1 MTGGKILEY
10 VNQISNYYNA
20 KTIEYPSVSQSSANE
35 NFHHPI
41 SSLVNEYKK
50 IMRQDLKTVLNL
62 TDLANLHNHSKIKVY
77 IKYENIN
84 EISKSE
90 NKIKFKQILEEKIAD
105 IYEKSK
111 LKLEKVSNTIYAK
124 IMEVSAII
132 DDLEI
137 AIVKQNVLLQ
147 KAQKNLDML
156 SHQEKGIQIKK
167 KADLTLLLEKQKL
180 MKMISEKDMQSYL
193 KLELQTQVE
202 LDQINLL
209 TELESYY
216 L

>member
-10 VNQISNYYNA
+10 VNQISNYYNT

-35 NFHHPI
+35 TFHNII

-62 TDLANLHNHSKIKVY
+62 TDLANLHNFSKIKVY
-77 IKYENIN
+77 IKFENIN

-111 LKLEKVSNTIYAK
+111 LKIDKVSNTIYAK
-124 IMEVSAII
+124 IREVSAMI
-132 DDLEI
+132 DELEI
-137 AIVKQNVLLQ
+137 AIVKQNLILQ
-147 KAQKNLDML
+147 NAQENLDML
-156 SHQEKGIQIKK
+156 SHQERDIQIKK
-167 KADLTLLLEKQKL
+167 KSDLTLLLEKQKL

-216 L
+216 S